1 MELFFFI
8 IFIGKYFLNMNNL
21 VDTME
26 GFFSNIS
33 NSPNIDKI
41 TKLFNDWIEVE
52 YDLDLRYVSN
62 LTHYIPSPVFEFDPK
77 KFTFSIYSNIFK
89 RIRYDI
95 QISDFIKEVMAS
107 TDSDNHYIFG
117 RYIINEDKS
126 VLNIQLEYKNG
137 VNNEV
142 VKRYVLNLIPSPFK
156 KIRDAFS
163 KDLGS
168 NGWIIDAMG
177 QLEVKSDKTKYKV
190 EDIKKAI
197 KEIYDLL

>member
-1 MELFFFI
+1 
-8 IFIGKYFLNMNNL
+8 MNNL

-26 GFFSNIS
+26 GFFDNVSH
-33 NSPNIDKI
+33 SPNIDKI
-41 TKLFNDWIEVE
+41 TKLFNDWIEAE

-77 KFTFSIYSNIFK
+77 KLTFSIYSNIFK

-107 TDSDNHYIFG
+107 TDSDDNYIFG
-117 RYIINEDKS
+117 GYTINEINESKS
-126 VLNIQLEYKNG
+126 VLNIQFEYKNSVG
-137 VNNEV
+137 NEV
-142 VKRYVLNLIPSPFK
+142 VKRYVLNLIPSPFTK
-156 KIRDAFS
+156 MRDAFS
-163 KDLGS
+163 KHLGG
-168 NGWIIDAMG
+168 NGWIIDAMD
-177 QLEVKSDKTKYKV
+177 QLEVKSGKTKYKV